1 VPTWQREERTS
12 AAGECRQC
20 RSFCDKLI
28 EPSGCIEMGCRYLY
42 SYEEAST
49 GRRFMGC
56 MNKVFKA
63 EIDLDMFILA
73 QHSRGGFG
81 GVKMTGDPLPQC
93 QFTVE
98 RAYEGEGPAY
108 ECVNRKFFDA
118 DHDGAEAIH
127 AFDLRNAL
135 T

>member
-1 VPTWQREERTS
+1 MPAPQESPTT

-20 RSFCDKLI
+20 RGFCDKLI
-28 EPSGCIEMGCRYLY
+28 EPKGCIAIGCRFLY
-42 SYEEAST
+42 SYEDIAT

-56 MNKVFKA
+56 MNKVFSA
-63 EIDLDMFILA
+63 EIDLDLFILA
-73 QHSRGGFG
+73 DRHGGYG
-81 GVKMTGDPLPQC
+81 GIKMSGDPLPQC

-98 RAYEGEGPAY
+98 KAYEGEGPAY
-108 ECVNRKFFDA
+108 ECVNRRFFDA
-118 DHDGAEAIH
+118 NDQHPESIR